1 MSTHTLD
8 TIGRKIDAL
17 IDMLLGRQV
26 KLKTPTN
33 EDLAEI
39 VKQWENAA
47 PGAMVDVPDGVRW
60 PPIEVMSNYQ
70 ARTKWMHDHATRGCR
85 TSKHDGEL
93 AAAEAQAKLNRLLA
107 DVTRTKGGWTP
118 ELLDMAF
125 GGDGPKPS
133 AQPEAITTEL
143 ECAGVDQYAIEIE
156 HAGRRVRYEAPSVD
170 GVRDLMRM
178 NHEHKWWT
186 ESANAQAEFEQAQID
201 RAAEKF
207 EAEKQRAAQ
216 CANDYNA

>member
-60 PPIEVMSNYQ
+60 PPIGRACES
-70 ARTKWMHDHATRGCR
+70 
-85 TSKHDGEL
+85 
-93 AAAEAQAKLNRLLA
+93 
-107 DVTRTKGGWTP
+107 
-118 ELLDMAF
+118 
-125 GGDGPKPS
+125 
-133 AQPEAITTEL
+133 QPEAITTEL
-143 ECAGVDQYAIEIE
+143 ECTGIDQYAIEIE
-156 HAGRRVRYEAPSVD
+156 HAGRRVRYEAPSVE

-178 NHEHKWWT
+178 NHEHGSWV
-186 ESANAQAEFEQAQID
+186 EFENARAEFEQAQID
-201 RAAEKF
+201 RATEKY